1 MGKIWID
8 QIVIRTH
15 RLGDCV
21 QAQFVCSCFLLHPRG
36 CCFHGFASQVMHV
49 GVLLA
54 WLSKM
59 TELATCILER
69 CGSGNPHFDMIDG
82 RPGPDKRRGWPT

>member
-1 MGKIWID
+1 MNGENMDRSNCDKD
-8 QIVIRTH
+8 TPTR
-15 RLGDCV
+15 RLCPSTICMFMFSV
-21 QAQFVCSCFLLHPRG
+21 
-36 CCFHGFASQVMHV
+36 ASQGM
-49 GVLLA
+49 LLPWLCIPSDASRCVA